1 MANSLDWNVYYHGK
15 GFLSYFLAVSYGSM
29 NAWLVTRGTC
39 ILKANNEV
47 TQLSQRGKTNVKN

>member
-15 GFLSYFLAVSYGSM
+15 GFLSYFLAVSYVSM